1 MVEKENRIKSY
12 NERNIHLF
20 NRTILEDEFN
30 DYFQNEDI
38 YFGEV
43 SGIKQLGRLL
53 NIEQIFG
60 TKSSEIIFL
69 NVGSGRQSL
78 ERLLPENALMY
89 YLEPCPQRSTEH
101 TVEGWSENMNMTNEG
116 ADVILCWGVLCFVR
130 SLPETMIEFN
140 RVLKKGG
147 LLIADVVTYST
158 MALPQ
163 TVNPDNF
170 VRWVKL
176 FGFDLEEKI
185 EFGYETYHRRV
196 GYRFSKFENFNYRRL
211 MMPQCEGK
219 INNFLPERD
228 WFMR

>member
-101 TVEGWSENMNMTNEG
+101 TVEGWSENMNMTN
-116 ADVILCWGVLCFVR
+116 
-130 SLPETMIEFN
+130 
-140 RVLKKGG
+140 
-147 LLIADVVTYST
+147 
-158 MALPQ
+158 
-163 TVNPDNF
+163 
-170 VRWVKL
+170 VKL
-176 FGFDLEEKI
+176 AMKHNVVFAII
-185 EFGYETYHRRV
+185 EMNVTKLSSFL
-196 GYRFSKFENFNYRRL
+196 NY
-211 MMPQCEGK
+211 
-219 INNFLPERD
+219 
-228 WFMR
+228 